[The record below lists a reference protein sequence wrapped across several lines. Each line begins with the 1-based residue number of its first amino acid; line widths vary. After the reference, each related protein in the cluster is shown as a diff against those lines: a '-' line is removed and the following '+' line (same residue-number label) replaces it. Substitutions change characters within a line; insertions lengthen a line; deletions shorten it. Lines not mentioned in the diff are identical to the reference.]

1 MRDTTGMKVYT
12 LIEIDEELD
21 QGEKLIT
28 LTSFATL
35 ERAER
40 ELQDNY
46 NDIVEALHDE
56 EKTINVSEA
65 ESDLADIKTDDNSWH
80 FEIQQ
85 QVVQGQAVR
94 HKNMKKGMF

>member
-1 MRDTTGMKVYT
+1 MIAKHSRGMDRMQDTTGMKFYT
-12 LIEIDEELD
+12 GIEIDEELD

-46 NDIVEALHDE
+46 NDIVETLRNE
-56 EKTINVSEA
+56 EKTINVAEE

-80 FEIQQ
+80 LEIQQ
-85 QVVQGQAVR
+85 QVVQE
-94 HKNMKKGMF
+94 

>member
-1 MRDTTGMKVYT
+1 MIAKHSRGMNRMRDTTGMKFYT

-56 EKTINVSEA
+56 EKTINVAEA

-85 QVVQGQAVR
+85 QVVQG
-94 HKNMKKGMF
+94 